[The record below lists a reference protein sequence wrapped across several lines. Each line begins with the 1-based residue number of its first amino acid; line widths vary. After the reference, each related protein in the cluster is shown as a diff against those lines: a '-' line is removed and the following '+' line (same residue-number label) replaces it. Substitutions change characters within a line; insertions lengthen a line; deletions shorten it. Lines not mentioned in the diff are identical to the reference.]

1 MKFGFRDI
9 DGTLLNLY
17 DTVVIV
23 YGGLPIGRLV
33 KGEVVDLG
41 SDYVEIHSEEDKE
54 SIFVY
59 KPEQILYLYS

>member
-1 MKFGFRDI
+1 MKFRFRDI

-23 YGGLPIGRLV
+23 YGRFPVSRLV

>member
-59 KPEQILYLYS
+59 KSEQILYLYS

>member
-1 MKFGFRDI
+1 MFEFRDI

-33 KGEVVDLG
+33 RGEVVDIG
-41 SDYVEIHSEEDKE
+41 KDYVEIHSEEDKE

>member
-17 DTVVIV
+17 DTVVVV

-33 KGEVVDLG
+33 RGEVVDIG
-41 SDYVEIHSEEDKE
+41 KDYVEIHSEEEEE

>member
-41 SDYVEIHSEEDKE
+41 SDYVEIHSEKDKE